1 MTTVTFVKDEHG
13 NYKEFTCFGHAG
25 FAKKR
30 FGKYEP
36 DILCA
41 AISAL
46 TMNVV
51 NGLTEIAGEQV
62 TVTENEKDGFIRCVL
77 VSDLKE
83 SSKILLDSYVL
94 SLTEYS
100 KQYSKNLTVNFKEV

>member
-62 TVTENEKDGFIRCVL
+62 TVTENEKDGCNADDRCTAVRHCCIGGGENRHRL
-77 VSDLKE
+77 PCPG
-83 SSKILLDSYVL
+83 
-94 SLTEYS
+94 
-100 KQYSKNLTVNFKEV
+100 Q

>member
-1 MTTVTFVKDEHG
+1 MTTVTIEKDEHG
-13 NYKEFTCFGHAG
+13 SYKVFALFGHAG

-46 TMNVV
+46 TSNVV
-51 NGLTEIAGEQV
+51 NGLTEVAGEKLTITQ
-62 TVTENEKDGFIRCVL
+62 NEEDGFLKCVIE
-77 VSDLKE
+77 SSLKE
-83 SSKILLDSYVL
+83 SSVILLDSYVL

-100 KQYSKNLTVNFKEV
+100 KQYGKNLTVNFKEV

>member
-1 MTTVTFVKDEHG
+1 MTTVTFEKDAHDEYRG
-13 NYKEFTCFGHAG
+13 FTCFGHAG

-46 TMNVV
+46 TANVI
-51 NGLTEIAGEQV
+51 NGLTEIAGEHV
-62 TVTENEKDGFIRCVL
+62 TVTKNEKDGFISCRFD
-77 VSDLKE
+77 SGLKE
-83 SSKILLDSYVL
+83 SSRLLVDAYVL
-94 SLTEYS
+94 SLSEYS
-100 KQYSKNLTVNFKEV
+100 KQYSKNLTLNFKEV

>member
-1 MTTVTFVKDEHG
+1 MTTVTFEKDGHG
-13 NYKEFTCFGHAG
+13 SYKGFTCFGHAG

-30 FGKYEP
+30 FGKTEP

-46 TMNVV
+46 TANVI
-51 NGLTEIAGEQV
+51 NGLSEIAGEKL
-62 TVTENEKDGFIRCVL
+62 TVTENEETGFIRCIFE
-77 VSDLKE
+77 SELKE
-83 SSKILLDSYVL
+83 SSVLLVDSYVL
-94 SLTEYS
+94 SLSEYA

>member
-1 MTTVTFVKDEHG
+1 MTTVTFEKDEHG
-13 NYKEFTCFGHAG
+13 NYMGFTCFGHAG

-30 FGKYEP
+30 FGKQQP

-46 TMNVV
+46 TANTV
-51 NGLTEIAGEQV
+51 NGLTEIAGEQL
-62 TVTENEKDGFIRCVL
+62 TVTENEETGFLRCVID
-77 VSDLKE
+77 SQLKE

-94 SLTEYS
+94 SLQEYS